1 MGRLK
6 DSEDNDD
13 LEKIGKGRLAYKK
26 IFLATLGFI
35 AVYGLTK
42 FLSMEHTPLVRAI
55 IKDTIIGFLA
65 LVLLVIGVRIIS
77 LVSGFGKVRKFIGP
91 QTSDRV
97 TQIIEQ
103 CKPLHRSF
111 QPKKKHVVIMLHGFI
126 SSPVIF
132 DELVREFE
140 ENEIDYQAPLINGFG
155 IKRIQLLF
163 SLSEDEWIRQITEMY
178 DVLASQYESISVVG
192 HSLGG
197 ALALY
202 LSQVRPVNHLILIAP
217 AIFPCRSQ
225 KLHDFLATNKFL
237 FHIVPWVIPLLPVK
251 SSGTEL
257 IDEESVKR
265 YKMYPVA
272 PTRGVFNILRLQER
286 VDVKKAN
293 YQTLDLFYGTQD
305 IAVDGQKV
313 WEYLKRDK
321 VLHRVHRLDHTGHNP
336 LIDSEKDLVGW
347 IVLFILNNELEWPP
361 AHQVEG

>member
-1 MGRLK
+1 MGRLNSVK
-6 DSEDNDD
+6 DDGEV
-13 LEKIGKGRLAYKK
+13 EKIGKGRLAYKK
-26 IFLATLGFI
+26 IFLAILGFI
-35 AVYGLTK
+35 VVYCLVH
-42 FLSMEHTPLVRAI
+42 FLSL
-55 IKDTIIGFLA
+55 KDNSIVNTFVKDALLIV
-65 LVLLVIGVRIIS
+65 LVLFLLMIGLRIYS
-77 LVSGFGKVRKFIGP
+77 LVSGFRKVRKFIGP

-111 QPKKKHVVIMLHGFI
+111 EPKKKHVVIMLHGFI

-132 DELVREFE
+132 DELVKDFE

-163 SLSEDEWIRQITEMY
+163 SLTEDEWIRQVTEMY
-178 DVLASQYESISVVG
+178 DVLASQYESISVIG

-225 KLHDFLATNKFL
+225 KLHNFLATNNVL
-237 FHIVPWVIPLLPVK
+237 FRIVPWIIPLLPVK

-265 YKMYPVA
+265 YKLYPVA
-272 PTRGVFNILRLQER
+272 PTKGVFNILRLQER
-286 VDVKKAN
+286 VNVKKAD

-313 WEYLKRDK
+313 WDYLKRDN

-361 AHQVEG
+361 AHQVSQ